1 MEAHSPW
8 IVDAQSHAAT
18 LARRG
23 RPRVCF
29 VASGDRPADDG
40 RDILPD
46 LRLSDVMQ
54 QRPASFRSPWQ
65 ILRIGVAVTVAWAV
79 GYWISPSSF
88 GIFAPLTTLLVISSS
103 PWSTFG
109 LSIQRILTTAVGV
122 AAATLWVTLV
132 DVTWWSVLIAMLVSL
147 FVASRLPVSLGARFQ
162 IPTAVLFVFAL
173 GQATWEQAGWRVF
186 DVVIGGAIGIV
197 AIYLPPPKPH
207 PERFEARLQDYRDH
221 MLALLGSMARE
232 LRETA
237 TPLEREELHHFI
249 PDSRALRG
257 DAEAARDALIDLVEM
272 VAFNPRGR
280 SARSVIDDDALRLRR
295 LASIG
300 VHVRGLAGAI
310 NRDYD
315 RPDLQP
321 ALRKSTL
328 ADLLDELAALGR
340 LALGSPGM
348 PVRSESTEVPA
359 AAEALDSRLR
369 ALADEMAVQG
379 TGHVL
384 ESVSLAGRIAYVGAQ
399 MEAFERLTDDAE
411 DRFDDD

>member
-1 MEAHSPW
+1 
-8 IVDAQSHAAT
+8 
-18 LARRG
+18 
-23 RPRVCF
+23 
-29 VASGDRPADDG
+29 
-40 RDILPD
+40 
-46 LRLSDVMQ
+46 
-54 QRPASFRSPWQ
+54 
-65 ILRIGVAVTVAWAV
+65 
-79 GYWISPSSF
+79 
-88 GIFAPLTTLLVISSS
+88 
-103 PWSTFG
+103 
-109 LSIQRILTTAVGV
+109 VGV

-321 ALRKSTL
+321 ALRKNTL
-328 ADLLDELAALGR
+328 ADLLDELAGLGR

>member
-1 MEAHSPW
+1 MRAPVVALESASR
-8 IVDAQSHAAT
+8 S
-18 LARRG
+18 
-23 RPRVCF
+23 RVCF
-29 VASGDRPADDG
+29 VVAGERPADDG

-46 LRLSDVMQ
+46 LRLADVMQ

-79 GYWISPSSF
+79 GYWVSPSSF

-109 LSIQRILTTAVGV
+109 LSIQRVLTTAVGV
-122 AAATLWVTLV
+122 FAATLWVTLV
-132 DVTWWSVLIAMLVSL
+132 GVTWWSVLIAMLVSL

-186 DVVIGGAIGIV
+186 DVVIGGAIGILS
-197 AIYLPPPKPH
+197 IYLPPPKPH

-221 MLALLGSMARE
+221 LLALLGGMASE
-232 LRETA
+232 LRDTT
-237 TPLEREELHHFI
+237 TPLEPDEMHHFI

-257 DAEAARDALIDLVEM
+257 DAEAARDSLTDLVEM

-280 SARSVIDDDALRLRR
+280 SARGVIDDDALRLRR

-315 RPDLQP
+315 RAQMRP
-321 ALRKSTL
+321 ALSKDTL

-348 PVRSESTEVPA
+348 PVRSESSEAPI

-369 ALADEMAVQG
+369 RLADDVAVPG

-384 ESVSLAGRIAYVGAQ
+384 ESVSLLGRIAYVGSQ
-399 MEAFERLTDDAE
+399 MEAFDRLAADVE
-411 DRFDDD
+411 DRFED